1 MRMCSIASGSS
12 GNCIYVGS
20 DHTHLLVDTGISKKR
35 IEEGLKTLDLK
46 GDDLNGIL
54 ITHEHS
60 DHIQGLGVFSRKYQ
74 IPIYATKGTLEGI
87 KSYSGLGKMPEG
99 LYHPIHT
106 DEPFTLGDIDI
117 HPFEISHDANEP
129 AGYRLE
135 CGAKSVAVATDLGK
149 YDSYT
154 VKNLQNLDAV
164 LLEANHDIHMLE
176 VGGYPYYLKQRI
188 LGDRGHLSNELSG
201 QLLCDILHDN
211 LKYIMLGH
219 LSRENNY
226 AKLAYE
232 TVKLEVTLAD
242 NEYKGEDL
250 DMFVASRDSVSEI
263 VTVYQIYNKK
273 RRYNENEKMYCHSTW
288 KRHGGNYC
296 ESVYISGGERDQ
308 YFRYL
313 SDDRARIF

>member
-99 LYHPIHT
+99 LYHPMIPQITKATAEELYHPIHT

-263 VTVYQIYNKK
+263 VTV
-273 RRYNENEKMYCHSTW
+273 
-288 KRHGGNYC
+288 
-296 ESVYISGGERDQ
+296 
-308 YFRYL
+308 
-313 SDDRARIF
+313 

>member
-20 DHTHLLVDTGISKKR
+20 DNTHLLVDTGISKKR

-46 GDDLNGIL
+46 GNDLNGIL

-219 LSRENNY
+219 LSRENKS
-226 AKLAYE
+226 AQLAYE

-263 VTVYQIYNKK
+263 VTV
-273 RRYNENEKMYCHSTW
+273 
-288 KRHGGNYC
+288 
-296 ESVYISGGERDQ
+296 
-308 YFRYL
+308 
-313 SDDRARIF
+313 

>member
-1 MRMCSIASGSS
+1 MRLCSIASGSS
-12 GNCIYVGS
+12 GNCIYTGGE
-20 DHTHLLVDTGISKKR
+20 HTHLLVDTGISKKR
-35 IEEGLKTLDLK
+35 VEEGLKALDIK
-46 GDDLNGIL
+46 GEELSGIL
-54 ITHEHS
+54 ITHEHI
-60 DHIQGLGVFSRKYQ
+60 DHVQGLGVLSRKYEV
-74 IPIYATKGTLEGI
+74 PIYATKGTIEGI
-87 KSYSGLGKMPEG
+87 KKISSIGKMPEG
-99 LYHPIHT
+99 LFHEIQT
-106 DEPFTLGDIDI
+106 DETFTLGELKVE
-117 HPFEISHDANEP
+117 PFKISHDANEP
-129 AGYRLE
+129 SGYRIE
-135 CGAKSVAVATDLGK
+135 QGGKSVAVATDLGK
-149 YDSYT
+149 YDDYT
-154 VKNLQNLDAV
+154 VENLKNLDAI

-263 VTVYQIYNKK
+263 VTV
-273 RRYNENEKMYCHSTW
+273 
-288 KRHGGNYC
+288 
-296 ESVYISGGERDQ
+296 
-308 YFRYL
+308 
-313 SDDRARIF
+313 

>member
-20 DHTHLLVDTGISKKR
+20 DDTHLLVDTGISKKR
-35 IEEGLKTLDLK
+35 IEEGLKTLELK
-46 GDDLNGIL
+46 GEDLDGIL

-60 DHIQGLGVFSRKYQ
+60 DHIQGLGVFSRKYE
-74 IPIYATKGTLEGI
+74 IPIYATPGTIMGI

-99 LYHPIHT
+99 
-106 DEPFTLGDIDI
+106 
-117 HPFEISHDANEP
+117 
-129 AGYRLE
+129 GYRLE
-135 CGAKSVAVATDLGK
+135 QGGKSVAVATDLGK

-154 VKNLQNLDAV
+154 VECLRNLDAV

-201 QLLCDILHDN
+201 RLLCDILHDN
-211 LKYIMLGH
+211 LKHIVLGH
-219 LSRENNY
+219 LSKENNY

-242 NEYKGEDL
+242 NEYKGDDL
-250 DMFVASRDSVSEI
+250 DMFEANR
-263 VTVYQIYNKK
+263 VTV
-273 RRYNENEKMYCHSTW
+273 
-288 KRHGGNYC
+288 
-296 ESVYISGGERDQ
+296 
-308 YFRYL
+308 
-313 SDDRARIF
+313 

>member
-20 DHTHLLVDTGISKKR
+20 DDTHL
-35 IEEGLKTLDLK
+35 EEGLKTLELK
-46 GDDLNGIL
+46 GEDLDGIL

-60 DHIQGLGVFSRKYQ
+60 DHILGLGVFSRKYE
-74 IPIYATKGTLEGI
+74 IPIYATPGTIMGI

-99 LYHPIHT
+99 LYREIRA
-106 DEPFTLGDIDI
+106 DEPFELGDMTVK
-117 HPFEISHDANEP
+117 PFAISHDANEP
-129 AGYRLE
+129 SGYRLE
-135 CGAKSVAVATDLGK
+135 QGATDLGK

-154 VKNLQNLDAV
+154 VECLRNLDAV

-201 QLLCDILHDN
+201 RLLCDILHDN
-211 LKYIMLGH
+211 LKHIVLGH
-219 LSRENNY
+219 LSKENNY

-242 NEYKGEDL
+242 NEYKGDDL
-250 DMFVASRDSVSEI
+250 DMFVANRDTVSDI
-263 VTVYQIYNKK
+263 ITV
-273 RRYNENEKMYCHSTW
+273 
-288 KRHGGNYC
+288 
-296 ESVYISGGERDQ
+296 
-308 YFRYL
+308 
-313 SDDRARIF
+313 